1 MVNET
6 RDFGAAMV
14 LTIVGLAVML
24 YGVYLDTGL
33 AFNEFMAAGGAL
45 VAVGIG
51 IIVVAVSRLEG
62 GHGTE

>member
-6 RDFGAAMV
+6 RDFGVAMV
-14 LTIVGLAVML
+14 LTVVGLAVML

-33 AFNEFMAAGGAL
+33 VFNEFMAAGGAI

-51 IIVVAVSRLEG
+51 IIVVAVLRLEG
-62 GHGTE
+62 GHAGE